1 VPALRPSK
9 RASNSSSTRLAPN
22 GWSMLCSSVT
32 SAMIRHLMAVRH
44 ADVHPETGPQVGRNW
59 ALIGLV
65 GLCVEFW
72 IVALAVLTSY
82 L

>member
-1 VPALRPSK
+1 MP
-9 RASNSSSTRLAPN
+9 
-22 GWSMLCSSVT
+22 CSSVT
-32 SAMIRHLMAVRH
+32 SAMIRHLMAVRN

>member
-1 VPALRPSK
+1 
-9 RASNSSSTRLAPN
+9 
-22 GWSMLCSSVT
+22 
-32 SAMIRHLMAVRH
+32 MIPHLMAVGH
-44 ADVHPETGPQVGRNW
+44 ADVHRETGPPVRRNW

-72 IVALAVLTSY
+72 IVAVAVLTAY